1 MFTKKTHIITDLGSF
16 DHTERLLKIKN
27 NVRNK
32 IIELCVNITSATV
45 KQIILGWKKNQ
56 IQLFMMSKK
65 KAESK
70 QDFSL
75 EFFFLTFF
83 VTE

>member
-65 KAESK
+65 GRSQSK
-70 QDFSL
+70 ISL
-75 EFFFLTFF
+75 SSFFLTFF